1 MKENQSFIRQ
11 HEQKDCGVACLAM
24 ILKTY
29 QTDVSF
35 SELRELSGTNLEG
48 TTALGLK
55 KTLEAFNF
63 KCDAFKADESVWQ
76 NNELKFPLIAHLV
89 VDNQYTHYVVIY
101 GIKKNKLIIGDPAQ
115 GKVEK
120 TIEEFNQEWTG
131 TLLFATPNED
141 YQPVQRKKY
150 RLSSF
155 MPLVMQQ
162 KKLLSLI
169 VILSIC
175 ITMLGIAS
183 SYYFQSII
191 DFLVP
196 RQEINLLNIISI
208 GMITIYVVRTVFEYL
223 RNLLMTKLGQKMSLT
238 IILDYLKHVL
248 RLPMSFF
255 NTRKSGDIISRFLD
269 ANKIIDALANISLSM
284 ILDLGMVIIIGI
296 TLLAQNSTLFLIALG
311 TLPFYMVAILA
322 FVKKSDRANQ
332 EEMSASSELNSNI
345 IEAFNGVE
353 TIKAYNGEQV
363 VDDKVTEL
371 FEKALNKSYDNNK
384 LNNLQQTSKQLIQLI
399 SSVLI
404 LWIGSYY
411 VMNTTIS
418 LGQLITFNALLVFFT
433 EPLQNIINLQAKL
446 QTAKVATERLSE
458 VLSIEREQSHNETK
472 VEADAFNEDIAINNV
487 SFSYKM
493 GTQTLDNINF
503 KIAAKSK
510 VALLGLS
517 GSGKSTLAKILVNFF
532 EPSTG
537 NVSYGHYK
545 SSDINNSQLRNHVT
559 YIPQESFFFRGTIL
573 ENLTFGLDVIPTLEE
588 IKEVCDRV
596 KLSDF
601 IQQQELQ
608 LGTMLEEGASN
619 LSGGQKQRLAI
630 ARALLKKSN
639 VFILDEATSGLDAL
653 IEKEI
658 TDYLLSLNQKTV
670 IFISHHLPVA
680 KKCDQILVLDKGK
693 LVEQGSHSELIKQE
707 QLYHQLCNI

>member
-1 MKENQSFIRQ
+1 
-11 HEQKDCGVACLAM
+11 
-24 ILKTY
+24 
-29 QTDVSF
+29 
-35 SELRELSGTNLEG
+35 
-48 TTALGLK
+48 
-55 KTLEAFNF
+55 
-63 KCDAFKADESVWQ
+63 
-76 NNELKFPLIAHLV
+76 
-89 VDNQYTHYVVIY
+89 
-101 GIKKNKLIIGDPAQ
+101 
-115 GKVEK
+115 
-120 TIEEFNQEWTG
+120 
-131 TLLFATPNED
+131 
-141 YQPVQRKKY
+141 
-150 RLSSF
+150 
-155 MPLVMQQ
+155 
-162 KKLLSLI
+162 
-169 VILSIC
+169 
-175 ITMLGIAS
+175 
-183 SYYFQSII
+183 
-191 DFLVP
+191 
-196 RQEINLLNIISI
+196 
-208 GMITIYVVRTVFEYL
+208 
-223 RNLLMTKLGQKMSLT
+223 MSLT

-532 EPSTG
+532 LNP
-537 NVSYGHYK
+537 
-545 SSDINNSQLRNHVT
+545 QLV
-559 YIPQESFFFRGTIL
+559 
-573 ENLTFGLDVIPTLEE
+573 
-588 IKEVCDRV
+588 
-596 KLSDF
+596 
-601 IQQQELQ
+601 
-608 LGTMLEEGASN
+608 M
-619 LSGGQKQRLAI
+619 
-630 ARALLKKSN
+630 
-639 VFILDEATSGLDAL
+639 
-653 IEKEI
+653 
-658 TDYLLSLNQKTV
+658 
-670 IFISHHLPVA
+670 
-680 KKCDQILVLDKGK
+680 
-693 LVEQGSHSELIKQE
+693 
-707 QLYHQLCNI
+707 